1 MIYPDVQ
8 IGEFKT
14 FTDWGLKLES
24 MSVSFPEAKTDQ
36 VDIPGANGLLDL
48 SEVNGQICYKNRTLT
63 LNFSLLDDY
72 TEWHDLSSKIARALH
87 GKVVKCILPDD
98 PNYYYEGRFSLQS
111 TKNSDVLADFVFSGD
126 VQPFKME
133 RYTAAEN
140 WLWDL
145 FSFENRIVRGYSEIS
160 VSGSLTLEVI
170 GSDMPIVP
178 EITCSAAMNVEIGGQ
193 VFELVEGVNKNYDI
207 VLGSGRN
214 MMKFTG
220 NGTVSIDFRGGVL

>member
-24 MSVSFPEAKTDQ
+24 MSVSFPEAKTGQ

-145 FSFENRIVRGYSEIS
+145 FSFENGIVRGYSEIS

>member
-145 FSFENRIVRGYSEIS
+145 FSFENGIVRGYSEIS

>member
-140 WLWDL
+140 WLWAL
-145 FSFENRIVRGYSEIS
+145 FSFENGIVRGYSEIS

>member
-1 MIYPDVQ
+1 MMYPDVQ
-8 IGEFKT
+8 IADFKT

-24 MSVSFPEAKTDQ
+24 MSISFPEAKTDQ

-145 FSFENRIVRGYSEIS
+145 FSFENGIVRGYSEIS

>member
-1 MIYPDVQ
+1 MMYPDVQ
-8 IGEFKT
+8 IADFKT

-24 MSVSFPEAKTDQ
+24 MSISFPEAKTDQ

-72 TEWHDLSSKIARALH
+72 TEWHDLSSKIAKVLH
-87 GKVVKCILPDD
+87 GKVIKCVLPDD
-98 PNYYYEGRFSLQS
+98 PNYYYEGRFSLQT
-111 TKNSDVLADFVFSGD
+111 TKSNDVLADFVITGD

-140 WLWDL
+140 WLWDP
-145 FSFENRIVRGYSEIS
+145 FSFENGIVRGYSGIS
-160 VSGSLTLEVI
+160 ISGSLSVDVT

-178 EITCSAAMNVEIGGQ
+178 KITCSAAMTVEVGGKT
-193 VFELVEGVNKNYDI
+193 FELTEGVNKNYDI
-207 VLGSGRN
+207 ILGSGTN
-214 MMKFTG
+214 VMKFTG
-220 NGTVSIDFRGGVL
+220 TGTVSIDFRGGVL